1 MSVHERVYDSCTVIG
16 GARGL
21 VSNFFKPS
29 CLHFC
34 LFKACSHC
42 SVKEGREGG
51 GVDYPTIL
59 ENIKQPVEV
68 TCLTVGFGLQTFGS
82 LFLFYNKS
90 HISTPRLR
98 AGSCIKHIWTVFSQH
113 FNPKLMSYNLKNC
126 RTVPAIMMHST
137 SKLWRLRDV
146 KFSDFST
153 QFSTLVF

>member
-1 MSVHERVYDSCTVIG
+1 MFTFLSFQS
-16 GARGL
+16 L
-21 VSNFFKPS
+21 QS
-29 CLHFC
+29 LQ
-34 LFKACSHC
+34 
-42 SVKEGREGG
+42 REGG
-51 GVDYPTIL
+51 EGVGGVHQPTIS

-68 TCLTVGFGLQTFGS
+68 TCQTVGFGLQTFGS

-126 RTVPAIMMHST
+126 RTVPAIMVHST

-153 QFSTLVF
+153 QQFFPLYFSNTKSDRNNSEA

>member
-1 MSVHERVYDSCTVIG
+1 MFTFLSFQS
-16 GARGL
+16 L
-21 VSNFFKPS
+21 QS
-29 CLHFC
+29 LQ
-34 LFKACSHC
+34 
-42 SVKEGREGG
+42 REGG
-51 GVDYPTIL
+51 EGGGGGGVHQPTIS

-68 TCLTVGFGLQTFGS
+68 TCQTVGFGLQTFGS
-82 LFLFYNKS
+82 LFLFYHKS

-153 QFSTLVF
+153 QQFFPLYFSNTKSDRNNSEA